1 MQNPPSLSTSSTF
14 TMPIISGQHGGKI
27 IRCKHEIYPVYEEL
41 LKMSMAGNYWAG
53 VTIKGLE
60 SLTHGKINNRNIFV
74 RMNRAYTPP
83 GATHKDDFLVMLP
96 GITAVVERIP
106 TDEYIMNYIK
116 LDTAYFER
124 MKDSQEPALFM
135 VSKNNGTWD
144 AKKAKDKNVKTIS
157 EKEERLVA
165 VSDGGY
171 KDYSD
176 AATHSARVLS
186 GIHGE
191 KSDRLARNGFDM
203 HYTPHHSSFGGLANY
218 YQATRPLI
226 DSEASP
232 SAIVLAETMKSA
244 KDTKYIQWVSEFGGS
259 TVLTQAMAIL
269 VDQDVTLPDH
279 YIFMHRP
286 KSVPRLALKLAHKL
300 ELNIGRDFK
309 KSGFADVIGNK
320 GSLAMIY
327 DRKMK
332 EGESYTYGNAIY
344 DSSKSAGS
352 FYGAAKLAIGLTA
365 IPALLTATKAIGTAL
380 GVAKATEMGVAAAA
394 PKFHEKI
401 MSKFK

>member
-1 MQNPPSLSTSSTF
+1 MQNPPIHATKSTY
-14 TMPIISGQHGGKI
+14 TMPIISGKHGGKI

-41 LKMSMAGNYWAG
+41 LKMSQAGNYWAG

-60 SLTHGKINNRNIFV
+60 TLTHGKINNRNIFV
-74 RMNRAYTPP
+74 RLNRAYTKP
-83 GATHKDDFLVMLP
+83 GTSHKDEFLIMLP
-96 GITAVVERIP
+96 GITTVVERIP
-106 TDEYIMNYIK
+106 NDEYIMNYVK

-124 MKDSQEPALFM
+124 MKDSQEPGLFL
-135 VSKNNGTWD
+135 VHKNNGSWD
-144 AKKAKDKNVKTIS
+144 AKKARDNLVKEIS
-157 EKEERLVA
+157 EKEERLVSI
-165 VSDGGY
+165 SDGGY
-171 KDYSD
+171 KDYSE
-176 AATHSARVLS
+176 AADHSARVLS
-186 GIHGE
+186 RIPGE
-191 KSDRLARNGFDM
+191 KPDRLARNGFDM
-203 HYTPHHSSFGGLANY
+203 HYTPHHSTFGGLANY

-232 SAIVLAETMKSA
+232 SAIVLAETMKNA
-244 KDTKYIQWVSEFGGS
+244 QDTKYVQWVSEFGGS

-269 VDQDVTLPDH
+269 VDQGVTLPEH
-279 YIFMHRP
+279 NIFMHRP

-320 GSLAMIY
+320 GSLGMIF
-327 DRKMK
+327 DRKMN
-332 EGESYTYGNAIY
+332 EGEDYTWRNAAY
-344 DSSKSAGS
+344 DGGKSTGS
-352 FYGAAKLAIGLTA
+352 FYGAAKLAVGLTA